1 MGALRE
7 YFFYYADKGD
17 LNIMAKATLLKA
29 KEAADLVYAV
39 VREHVSE
46 HQRNGMLPRLATLL
60 IEGDPAS
67 AYYAKS
73 KQRMAEKLGI
83 AFDLHSLPADIT
95 ANELIGLIHTLN
107 KNERIH
113 GIMLELPLPKH
124 LSVSAIAAQISP
136 FKDIDGVTPA
146 NKLATMTGETGLYPA
161 TPQACI
167 ELLRHYGYPLAGR
180 NVTLIGRGQTV
191 GLPLF
196 HLLQREQATVT
207 VCHSRTP
214 DIASHLRVADI
225 AIVAAGKPG
234 IVTREMVQPNP
245 NLVVIDAGIN
255 ETADGTIIGDA
266 ATDVCEAAAA
276 VSPVPG
282 GVGTLTTA
290 VLFRN
295 LMEAIQLQLQFQHAN
310 GNASANVKG
319 E

>member
-1 MGALRE
+1 
-7 YFFYYADKGD
+7 
-17 LNIMAKATLLKA
+17 MARLLKA

-39 VREHVSE
+39 ILEHVQE
-46 HQRNGMLPRLATLL
+46 HQRNGIRPRLATLL

-73 KQRMAEKLGI
+73 KQRIAEKLGI
-83 AFDLHSLPADIT
+83 AFDLHSLPANVSPD
-95 ANELIGLIHTLN
+95 ELIGLIGTLN
-107 KNERIH
+107 ADERIH

-124 LSVSAIAAQISP
+124 LSVTAIVSQIAP
-136 FKDIDGVTPA
+136 LKDIDGVTPA
-146 NKLATMTGETGLYPA
+146 NKLATMTGEMGLYPA

-167 ELLRHYGYPLAGR
+167 ELLRHYGYTLEGS
-180 NVTLIGRGQTV
+180 NVALIGRGQTV

-214 DIASHLRVADI
+214 DIASHLRSADI

-234 IVTREMVQPNP
+234 IVNREMVEPNP
-245 NLVVIDAGIN
+245 SLVVIDAGIN
-255 ETADGTIIGDA
+255 ETADGAIIGDA
-266 ATDVCEAAAA
+266 AADLSEAAAA

-295 LMEAIQLQLQFQHAN
+295 LMEAIQLQLQFQHTN
-310 GNASANVKG
+310 ANVNLNLNVNLNVNSQANVNLNANAKG

>member
-1 MGALRE
+1 
-7 YFFYYADKGD
+7 
-17 LNIMAKATLLKA
+17 MARLLKA
-29 KEAADLVYAV
+29 KEAADLVYAGI
-39 VREHVSE
+39 RERVSE
-46 HQRNGMLPRLATLL
+46 HQRNGVQPRLATLL

-83 AFDLHSLPADIT
+83 AFDLHDLPADIS
-95 ANELIGLIHTLN
+95 ADELIRLIHSLN
-107 KNERIH
+107 TDARIH
-113 GIMLELPLPKH
+113 GMMLELPLPKH
-124 LSVSAIAAQISP
+124 LSATNIAARISP
-136 FKDIDGVTPA
+136 LKDIDGVTPA
-146 NKLATMTGETGLYPA
+146 NKLATLTGEAGLYPA

-167 ELLRHYGYPLAGR
+167 ELLRHYGYPLEGR

-214 DIASHLRVADI
+214 DIASHLRYADI
-225 AIVAAGKPG
+225 AIVAAGRPG
-234 IVTREMVQPNP
+234 IINREMVQPNP
-245 NLVVIDAGIN
+245 KLIVIDAGIN
-255 ETADGTIIGDA
+255 ETADGSIIGDA
-266 ATDVCEAAAA
+266 AADVCEAATA

-295 LMEAIQLQLQFQHAN
+295 LMDAIQLQHQATREENNQ
-310 GNASANVKG
+310 
-319 E
+319 

>member
-1 MGALRE
+1 
-7 YFFYYADKGD
+7 
-17 LNIMAKATLLKA
+17 MARLLKA
-29 KEAADLVYAV
+29 KEAADLVYAGI
-39 VREHVSE
+39 RARSSE
-46 HQRNGMLPRLATLL
+46 HQRNEIQPRMATLL

-83 AFDLHSLPADIT
+83 AFDLHSLKADIT
-95 ANELIGLIHTLN
+95 ADELTGLIQSLN
-107 KNERIH
+107 TDERIH

-124 LSVSAIAAQISP
+124 LSVTTIVAHISP
-136 FKDIDGVTPA
+136 LKDIDGVTPA
-146 NKLATMTGETGLYPA
+146 NKLATLTGEAGLYPA

-167 ELLRHYGYPLAGR
+167 ELLRHYGYPLEGR

-214 DIASHLRVADI
+214 DIASHLRHADI

-234 IVTREMVQPNP
+234 IITREMVQPNP
-245 NLVVIDAGIN
+245 DLVVIDAGIN
-255 ETADGTIIGDA
+255 EIADGSIIGDA
-266 ATDVCEAAAA
+266 AADVNEAASA

-295 LMEAIQLQLQFQHAN
+295 LMDAIQLQLQATREEN
-310 GNASANVKG
+310 NR
-319 E
+319 